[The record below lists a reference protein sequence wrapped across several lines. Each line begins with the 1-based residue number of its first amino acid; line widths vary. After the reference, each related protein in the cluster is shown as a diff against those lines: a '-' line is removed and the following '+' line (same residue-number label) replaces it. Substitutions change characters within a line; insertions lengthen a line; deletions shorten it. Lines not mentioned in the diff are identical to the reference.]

1 MISKV
6 LAASAVA
13 ATAMAGYSNVTVIT
27 TDVTVT
33 DYVTYCPEET
43 TITITKCTQD
53 KCQAEETKVP
63 QGTVTIYGECVIP
76 TVITKQETETVI
88 ECVEC
93 EEEKKTSHP
102 TTTSELP
109 KVTSHPTTTSEL
121 PKKTEA
127 GEPKEPQHTTVTE
140 CPECEEKPK
149 PTLAEESRPPV
160 PTYEGA
166 AGKAAVGAF
175 AGVAAVAAALL

>member
-1 MISKV
+1 MISKI
-6 LAASAVA
+6 LAASAVT
-13 ATAMAGYSNVTVIT
+13 ATALAGYSNVTVIT

-33 DYVTYCPEET
+33 DFVTYCPEET

-53 KCQAEETKVP
+53 KCHAEETKLEP
-63 QGTVTIYGECVIP
+63 GTVTITGECVIP
-76 TVITKQETETVI
+76 TTVTKHETETVI

-93 EEEKKTSHP
+93 EEAKT
-102 TTTSELP
+102 
-109 KVTSHPTTTSEL
+109 
-121 PKKTEA
+121 TEA
-127 GEPKEPQHTTVTE
+127 SKAPQTEAEVSKVPQTTVTE
-140 CPECEEKPK
+140 CVECEK
-149 PTLAEESRPPV
+149 PTTLADISKVPEHTAAEESKPPV

>member
-1 MISKV
+1 MISKI
-6 LAASAVA
+6 LAASAVT
-13 ATAMAGYSNVTVIT
+13 ATALAGYSNVTVIT

-33 DYVTYCPEET
+33 DFVTYCPEET

-53 KCQAEETKVP
+53 KCQAEETKLE
-63 QGTVTIYGECVIP
+63 QGTVTITGECVIP
-76 TVITKQETETVI
+76 TTVTKHETETVI

-93 EEEKKTSHP
+93 EEAKT
-102 TTTSELP
+102 
-109 KVTSHPTTTSEL
+109 
-121 PKKTEA
+121 TEA
-127 GEPKEPQHTTVTE
+127 EVSKAPQTEAEVSKVPETTVTE
-140 CPECEEKPK
+140 CVECEK
-149 PTLAEESRPPV
+149 PTTLADISKVPETTAAEESKPPV